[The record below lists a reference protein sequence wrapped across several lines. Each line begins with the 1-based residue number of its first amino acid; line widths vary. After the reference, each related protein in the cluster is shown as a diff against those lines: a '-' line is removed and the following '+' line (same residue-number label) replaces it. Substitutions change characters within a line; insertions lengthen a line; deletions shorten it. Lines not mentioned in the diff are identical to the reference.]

1 MNFLFSSIFKHI
13 LIVVCLLLSSLTIT
27 TNKIF
32 AEQITTKTKSNT
44 KQQIVKNQST
54 KNKNSIKKN
63 INQKQKQ
70 NGSNIKNNQQNVKQS
85 VNNVKKQNVK
95 KTNSSGGKNIINK
108 ASVKVEKN
116 NSNKNNYQ
124 TLQSKPVSKFS
135 QTKQLQNITVSSHNQ
150 KDKISELIDGIESGK
165 INVVYKQNIPYDTI
179 NENEKHCIEEHYAGM
194 VGDKSK
200 SEGMNLDLFLE
211 AKNKNDFMLVISGKN
226 VDDEKQVKT
235 MLSGDNK
242 RFAIDILFDRNIN
255 DKSKVDDVFSLKE
268 NMVNFTYQMP
278 KNVRLKY
285 GHQNYGYTIAL
296 YFESDIKIVYQ
307 RRSKDEIAIK
317 FSLINKQG
325 DKNNGNIAISGNNYT
340 GNKDKTSVIKD
351 YTINS
356 SANDKI
362 FINHKKPIIVAIDA
376 GHGGIDSGAI
386 GVNNVFEKNMTLK
399 YAKKLKDALNK
410 YGFKVVMIRDAD
422 KTIPLGKR
430 VKIAKD
436 ANADVYISLHTDAHE
451 NKKTH
456 GTTIYSLSKLDTGHP
471 DWKKFHNKTYLP
483 SNYLKCMD
491 NFNVLDILIDM
502 THKTLLEK
510 SQVLTDNIL
519 ARFKAQKICE
529 RCRHGQRSFAVLRG
543 LDMVSILVEIG
554 YITNDEEL
562 KKMQTEDYMNKFI
575 DNLAFVIK
583 NTFVNKL

>member
-1 MNFLFSSIFKHI
+1 M
-13 LIVVCLLLSSLTIT
+13 T
-27 TNKIF
+27 TNKLF
-32 AEQITTKTKSNT
+32 AEPQTIKTASNT
-44 KQQIVKNQST
+44 KQIVKNQST

-70 NGSNIKNNQQNVKQS
+70 NGSNIKNNQQTAKQS
-85 VNNVKKQNVK
+85 VSNVKKANMK
-95 KTNSSGGKNIINK
+95 KTNSAVSKNTINK
-108 ASVKVEKN
+108 TSIKVENN
-116 NSNKNNYQ
+116 NSNKNNNKALKS
-124 TLQSKPVSKFS
+124 TSSIKSS
-135 QTKQLQNITVSSHNQ
+135 QTKQHQNIKTQSPIK

-165 INVVYKQNIPYDTI
+165 IKIPYIQNIQDNTTDDD
-179 NENEKHCIEEHYAGM
+179 ENNCIEERYAGM

-200 SEGMNLDLFLE
+200 SKGMNLDLFLE
-211 AKNKNDFMLVISGKN
+211 VKNKNDFMLVISGKN
-226 VDDEKQVKT
+226 VNDEKQVKT

-325 DKNNGNIAISGNNYT
+325 DKNNDNGNVAVSGNNDVKA
-340 GNKDKTSVIKD
+340 NKDKTSVIKD
-351 YTINS
+351 YAINS

-362 FINHKKPIIVAIDA
+362 FINHEKPIIVAIDA

-386 GVNNVFEKNMTLK
+386 GANKVFEKNITLK
-399 YAKKLKDALNK
+399 YAKRLKDVLSK
-410 YGFKVVMIRDAD
+410 HGFKVVMIRDDD
-422 KTIPLGKR
+422 KTIPLAKR

-436 ANADVYISLHTDAHE
+436 AKADVYISLHTDAHE

-519 ARFKAQKICE
+519 ARFKAQNVCK

-554 YITNDEEL
+554 YITNDDEL
-562 KKMQTEDYMNKFI
+562 KKMQTEEYMNKFI
-575 DNLAFVIK
+575 DNLGFVIK
-583 NTFVNKL
+583 NTFINKL

>member
-1 MNFLFSSIFKHI
+1 MNFLFSSILKHI
-13 LIVVCLLLSSLTIT
+13 LLIVCLLWFSLTTT
-27 TNKIF
+27 TNKLF
-32 AEQITTKTKSNT
+32 AEQITTKATSKT
-44 KQQIVKNQST
+44 KQT
-54 KNKNSIKKN
+54 
-63 INQKQKQ
+63 
-70 NGSNIKNNQQNVKQS
+70 VKQS
-85 VNNVKKQNVK
+85 VSNVKKQNVK
-95 KTNSSGGKNIINK
+95 QANSSDSKNTTNK
-108 ASVKVEKN
+108 TAVKVENN
-116 NSNKNNYQ
+116 NSNKNNSK
-124 TLQSKPVSKFS
+124 TLQSKSATKSS
-135 QTKQLQNITVSSHNQ
+135 QINQPQNINMQSSTK
-150 KDKISELIDGIESGK
+150 KDKISELIDDIESGK
-165 INVVYKQNIPYDTI
+165 IKIAYKQKIQDNTADDY
-179 NENEKHCIEEHYAGM
+179 ENNCIEEHYAGM

-200 SEGMNLDLFLE
+200 SKGMNLDLFLE

-226 VDDEKQVKT
+226 VNDEKQVKT

-242 RFAIDILFDRNIN
+242 RFAIDILFDKNIN

-296 YFESDIKIVYQ
+296 YFENDIKIVYQ
-307 RRSKDEIAIK
+307 KRSKDEIAIK

-325 DKNNGNIAISGNNYT
+325 DKNHRNIAVGGNNDAD
-340 GNKDKTSVIKD
+340 NKDKTSVIKD
-351 YTINS
+351 YAINS

-362 FINHKKPIIVAIDA
+362 FINHEKPIIVAIDA

-386 GVNNVFEKNMTLK
+386 GINKVFEKNITLK
-399 YAKKLKDALNK
+399 YAKKLKDVLNK
-410 YGFKVVMIRDAD
+410 YGFKVVMIRDDD
-422 KTIPLGKR
+422 KTIPLAKR

-436 ANADVYISLHTDAHE
+436 AKADVYISLHTDANE
-451 NKKTH
+451 NKKAY

-483 SNYLKCMD
+483 SNYVNYIG

-502 THKTLLEK
+502 SHKYLLEK

-519 ARFKAQKICE
+519 TRFKAQNVCK

-543 LDMVSILVEIG
+543 LNMVSILVEIG

>member
-13 LIVVCLLLSSLTIT
+13 LFIVCLLLFSLTTT

-32 AEQITTKTKSNT
+32 AEQITTKTKSDT

-54 KNKNSIKKN
+54 KNKNST
-63 INQKQKQ
+63 KQTIGKQQ
-70 NGSNIKNNQQNVKQS
+70 NGSNIKTNKQNAKKNVS
-85 VNNVKKQNVK
+85 NVKKQNVK
-95 KTNSSGGKNIINK
+95 QANSSDSKNTTNK
-108 ASVKVEKN
+108 TAVKVEKN
-116 NSNKNNYQ
+116 NSNKNNSKA
-124 TLQSKPVSKFS
+124 LQSKSATKSS
-135 QTKQLQNITVSSHNQ
+135 QINQPQNINMQSSTK
-150 KDKISELIDGIESGK
+150 KDTISELIDDIESGK
-165 INVVYKQNIPYDTI
+165 IKIPYIQNIQDNTTDD
-179 NENEKHCIEEHYAGM
+179 NENNCIEEHYAGM

-200 SEGMNLDLFLE
+200 SKGMNLDLFLE

-226 VDDEKQVKT
+226 VNDEKQVKT

-242 RFAIDILFDRNIN
+242 RFAIDILFDKNIN

-296 YFESDIKIVYQ
+296 YFENDIKIVYQ
-307 RRSKDEIAIK
+307 KRSKDEIAIK
-317 FSLINKQG
+317 FSLINKRG
-325 DKNNGNIAISGNNYT
+325 DKNNGNVAVSGNNDVKA
-340 GNKDKTSVIKD
+340 NKDKTSIIKD

-362 FINHKKPIIVAIDA
+362 FINHEKPIIVAIDA

-386 GVNNVFEKNMTLK
+386 GANKVFEKNITLK
-399 YAKKLKDALNK
+399 YAKKLKDVLNK
-410 YGFKVVMIRDAD
+410 YGFKVVMIREED
-422 KTIPLGKR
+422 KTIPLAKR

-436 ANADVYISLHTDAHE
+436 AKADVYISLHTDANE
-451 NKKTH
+451 NKKAY

-483 SNYLKCMD
+483 SNYVNYIS

-502 THKTLLEK
+502 SHKYLLEK

-519 ARFKAQKICE
+519 ARFKAQNVCK

-554 YITNDEEL
+554 YITNDDEL
-562 KKMQTEDYMNKFI
+562 KKMQTEEYMNKFI
-575 DNLAFVIK
+575 DNLGFVIK
-583 NTFVNKL
+583 NTFINKL

>member
-1 MNFLFSSIFKHI
+1 MNFLFSSILKHI
-13 LIVVCLLLSSLTIT
+13 LLIVCLLWFSLTTT
-27 TNKIF
+27 TNKLF
-32 AEQITTKTKSNT
+32 AEQITTKATSKT
-44 KQQIVKNQST
+44 KQT
-54 KNKNSIKKN
+54 
-63 INQKQKQ
+63 
-70 NGSNIKNNQQNVKQS
+70 VKQS
-85 VNNVKKQNVK
+85 VSNVKKQNVK
-95 KTNSSGGKNIINK
+95 QANSSDSKNTTNK
-108 ASVKVEKN
+108 TAVKVENN
-116 NSNKNNYQ
+116 NSNKNNSK
-124 TLQSKPVSKFS
+124 TLQSKSATKSS
-135 QTKQLQNITVSSHNQ
+135 QINQPQNINMQSSTK
-150 KDKISELIDGIESGK
+150 KDKISELIDGIASGK
-165 INVVYKQNIPYDTI
+165 IKIAYKQKIQDNTADDY
-179 NENEKHCIEEHYAGM
+179 ENNCIEEHYAGM

-200 SEGMNLDLFLE
+200 SKGMNLDLFLE

-226 VDDEKQVKT
+226 VNDEKQVKT

-242 RFAIDILFDRNIN
+242 RFAIDILFDKNIN

-296 YFESDIKIVYQ
+296 YFENDIKIVYQ
-307 RRSKDEIAIK
+307 KRSKDEIAIK

-325 DKNNGNIAISGNNYT
+325 DKNHRNIAVGGNNDAD
-340 GNKDKTSVIKD
+340 NKDKTSVIKD
-351 YTINS
+351 YAINS

-362 FINHKKPIIVAIDA
+362 FINHEKPIIVAIDA

-386 GVNNVFEKNMTLK
+386 GINKVFEKNITLK
-399 YAKKLKDALNK
+399 YAKKLKDVLNK
-410 YGFKVVMIRDAD
+410 YGFKVVMIRDDD
-422 KTIPLGKR
+422 KTIPLAKR

-436 ANADVYISLHTDAHE
+436 AKADVYISLHTDANE
-451 NKKTH
+451 NKKAY

-483 SNYLKCMD
+483 SNYVNYIG

-502 THKTLLEK
+502 SHKYLLEK

-519 ARFKAQKICE
+519 TRFKAQNVCK

-543 LDMVSILVEIG
+543 LNMVSILVEIG

>member
-13 LIVVCLLLSSLTIT
+13 LFIVCLLLFSLTTT
-27 TNKIF
+27 TNKLF
-32 AEQITTKTKSNT
+32 AEQITAKTKSDT

-54 KNKNSIKKN
+54 KNKNST
-63 INQKQKQ
+63 KQTIGKQQ
-70 NGSNIKNNQQNVKQS
+70 NGSNIKTNKQNAKKNVSNIKTQIVKQTGNDGNK
-85 VNNVKKQNVK
+85 NN
-95 KTNSSGGKNIINK
+95 TNKN
-108 ASVKVEKN
+108 SVKNEKN
-116 NSNKNNYQ
+116 NSNKNNGK
-124 TLQSKPVSKFS
+124 TLQSKSATKSS
-135 QTKQLQNITVSSHNQ
+135 QINQPQNINMQSSTK
-150 KDKISELIDGIESGK
+150 KDTISELIDDIESGK
-165 INVVYKQNIPYDTI
+165 IKIPYIQNIQDNTTDD
-179 NENEKHCIEEHYAGM
+179 NENNCIEEHYAGM

-200 SEGMNLDLFLE
+200 SKGMNLDLFLE

-226 VDDEKQVKT
+226 VNDEKQVKT

-242 RFAIDILFDRNIN
+242 RFAIDILFDKNIN

-296 YFESDIKIVYQ
+296 YFENDIKIVYQ
-307 RRSKDEIAIK
+307 QRSKDEIAIK
-317 FSLINKQG
+317 FSLINKRG
-325 DKNNGNIAISGNNYT
+325 DKNNGNVAVSGNNDVKA
-340 GNKDKTSVIKD
+340 NKDKTSIIKD

-362 FINHKKPIIVAIDA
+362 FINHEKPIIVAIDA

-386 GVNNVFEKNMTLK
+386 GANKVFEKNITLK
-399 YAKKLKDALNK
+399 YAKKLKDVLNK
-410 YGFKVVMIRDAD
+410 HGFKVVMIREED
-422 KTIPLGKR
+422 KTIPLAKR

-436 ANADVYISLHTDAHE
+436 AKADVYISLHTDANE
-451 NKKTH
+451 NKKAY

-483 SNYLKCMD
+483 SNYVNYIS

-502 THKTLLEK
+502 SHKYLLEK

-519 ARFKAQKICE
+519 ARFKAQNVCK

-554 YITNDEEL
+554 YITNDDEL
-562 KKMQTEDYMNKFI
+562 KKMQTEEYMNKFI
-575 DNLAFVIK
+575 DNLGFVIK
-583 NTFVNKL
+583 NTFINKL

>member
-13 LIVVCLLLSSLTIT
+13 LFIVCLLLSSLTIT

-32 AEQITTKTKSNT
+32 AEQITTKTKSDT
-44 KQQIVKNQST
+44 KQRIVKNQST
-54 KNKNSIKKN
+54 KNKNST
-63 INQKQKQ
+63 KQTIGKQQ
-70 NGSNIKNNQQNVKQS
+70 NGSNIKTN
-85 VNNVKKQNVK
+85 KQNVK
-95 KTNSSGGKNIINK
+95 KNVSNIKTQIVKQTGNDGNKNNTNKN
-108 ASVKVEKN
+108 SVKNEKN
-116 NSNKNNYQ
+116 NSNKNNGK
-124 TLQSKPVSKFS
+124 TLQSKSATKSS
-135 QTKQLQNITVSSHNQ
+135 QINQPQNINMQSSTK
-150 KDKISELIDGIESGK
+150 KDTISELIDDIESGK
-165 INVVYKQNIPYDTI
+165 IKIPYIQNIQDNTTDD
-179 NENEKHCIEEHYAGM
+179 NENNCIEEHYAGM

-200 SEGMNLDLFLE
+200 SKGMNLDLFLE

-226 VDDEKQVKT
+226 VNDERQVKT
-235 MLSGDNK
+235 ILSGDNK
-242 RFAIDILFDRNIN
+242 RFAIDILFDKNIN

-296 YFESDIKIVYQ
+296 YFENDIKIVYQ
-307 RRSKDEIAIK
+307 QRSKDEIAIK
-317 FSLINKQG
+317 FSLINKRG
-325 DKNNGNIAISGNNYT
+325 DKNNGNVAVSGNNDVKA
-340 GNKDKTSVIKD
+340 NKDKTSIIKD

-362 FINHKKPIIVAIDA
+362 FINHEKPIIVAIDA

-386 GVNNVFEKNMTLK
+386 GANKVFEKNITLK
-399 YAKKLKDALNK
+399 YAKKLKDVLNK
-410 YGFKVVMIRDAD
+410 HGFKVVMIREED
-422 KTIPLGKR
+422 KTIPLAKR

-436 ANADVYISLHTDAHE
+436 AKADVYISLHTDANE
-451 NKKTH
+451 NKKAY

-483 SNYLKCMD
+483 SNYVNYIS

-502 THKTLLEK
+502 SHKYLLEK

-519 ARFKAQKICE
+519 ARFKAQNVCK

-554 YITNDEEL
+554 YITNDDEL
-562 KKMQTEDYMNKFI
+562 KKMQTEEYMNKFI
-575 DNLAFVIK
+575 DNLGFVIK
-583 NTFVNKL
+583 NTFINKL

>member
-13 LIVVCLLLSSLTIT
+13 LFIVCLLLSSLTIT

-32 AEQITTKTKSNT
+32 AEQITTKTKSDT

-54 KNKNSIKKN
+54 KNKNST
-63 INQKQKQ
+63 KQTIGKQQ
-70 NGSNIKNNQQNVKQS
+70 NGSNIKTNKQNAKKNVSNIKTQIVKQTGNDGNK
-85 VNNVKKQNVK
+85 NN
-95 KTNSSGGKNIINK
+95 TNKN
-108 ASVKVEKN
+108 SVKNEKN
-116 NSNKNNYQ
+116 NSNKNNGK
-124 TLQSKPVSKFS
+124 TLQSKSATKSS
-135 QTKQLQNITVSSHNQ
+135 QINQPQNINMQSSTK
-150 KDKISELIDGIESGK
+150 KDTISELIDDIESGK
-165 INVVYKQNIPYDTI
+165 IKIPYIQNIQDNTTDD
-179 NENEKHCIEEHYAGM
+179 NENNCIEEHYAGM

-200 SEGMNLDLFLE
+200 SKGMNLDLFLE

-226 VDDEKQVKT
+226 VNDEKQVKT

-242 RFAIDILFDRNIN
+242 RFAIDILFDKNIN

-296 YFESDIKIVYQ
+296 YFENDIKIVYQ
-307 RRSKDEIAIK
+307 QRSKDEIAIK
-317 FSLINKQG
+317 FSLINKRG
-325 DKNNGNIAISGNNYT
+325 DKNNGNVAVSGNNDVKA
-340 GNKDKTSVIKD
+340 NKDKTSIIKD

-362 FINHKKPIIVAIDA
+362 FINHEKPIIVAIDA

-386 GVNNVFEKNMTLK
+386 GANKVFEKNITLK
-399 YAKKLKDALNK
+399 YAKKLKDVLNK
-410 YGFKVVMIRDAD
+410 HGFKVVMIREED
-422 KTIPLGKR
+422 KTIPLAKR

-436 ANADVYISLHTDAHE
+436 AKADVYISLHTDANE
-451 NKKTH
+451 NKKAY

-483 SNYLKCMD
+483 SNYVNYIS

-502 THKTLLEK
+502 SHKYLLEK

-519 ARFKAQKICE
+519 ARFKAQNVCK

-554 YITNDEEL
+554 YITNDDEL
-562 KKMQTEDYMNKFI
+562 KKMQTEEYMNKFI
-575 DNLAFVIK
+575 DNLGFVIK
-583 NTFVNKL
+583 NTFINKL

>member
-13 LIVVCLLLSSLTIT
+13 LFIVCLLLSSLTIT

-32 AEQITTKTKSNT
+32 AEQITTKATSKT
-44 KQQIVKNQST
+44 KQT
-54 KNKNSIKKN
+54 A
-63 INQKQKQ
+63 
-70 NGSNIKNNQQNVKQS
+70 KQS
-85 VNNVKKQNVK
+85 VSDVKKSNMK
-95 KTNSSGGKNIINK
+95 KTNSAVSKNTINK
-108 ASVKVEKN
+108 TSIKVENN
-116 NSNKNNYQ
+116 NSNKNNSKA
-124 TLQSKPVSKFS
+124 LQSKSATKSS
-135 QTKQLQNITVSSHNQ
+135 QINQPQNINMQSSTK
-150 KDKISELIDGIESGK
+150 KDKISELIDDIESGK
-165 INVVYKQNIPYDTI
+165 IKIAYKQKIQDNTADDY
-179 NENEKHCIEEHYAGM
+179 ENNCIEEHYAGM

-200 SEGMNLDLFLE
+200 SKGMNLDLFLE

-226 VDDEKQVKT
+226 VNDEKQVKT

-242 RFAIDILFDRNIN
+242 RFAIDILFDKNIN

-296 YFESDIKIVYQ
+296 YFENDIKIVYQ
-307 RRSKDEIAIK
+307 KRSKDEIAIK

-325 DKNNGNIAISGNNYT
+325 DKNHRNIAVGGNNDAD
-340 GNKDKTSVIKD
+340 NKDKTSVIKD
-351 YTINS
+351 YAINS

-362 FINHKKPIIVAIDA
+362 FINHEKPIIVAIDA

-386 GVNNVFEKNMTLK
+386 GINKVFEKNITLK
-399 YAKKLKDALNK
+399 YAKKLKDVLNK
-410 YGFKVVMIRDAD
+410 HGFKVVMIREED
-422 KTIPLGKR
+422 KTIPLAKR

-436 ANADVYISLHTDAHE
+436 AKADVYISLHTDANE
-451 NKKTH
+451 NKKAY

-483 SNYLKCMD
+483 SNYVNYIG

-502 THKTLLEK
+502 SHKYLLEK

-519 ARFKAQKICE
+519 TRFKAQNVCK

-543 LDMVSILVEIG
+543 LNMVSILVEIG

>member
-13 LIVVCLLLSSLTIT
+13 LIVAFLLLSSLTIT

-54 KNKNSIKKN
+54 KNKNST
-63 INQKQKQ
+63 KQTIGKQQ
-70 NGSNIKNNQQNVKQS
+70 NGSNIKTNKQNTKKNVSNIKTQIVKQTGNGGNK
-85 VNNVKKQNVK
+85 NN
-95 KTNSSGGKNIINK
+95 TNKN
-108 ASVKVEKN
+108 SVKNEKN
-116 NSNKNNYQ
+116 NSHKNNNKP
-124 TLQSKPVSKFS
+124 LQSKSATKSS
-135 QTKQLQNITVSSHNQ
+135 QINQPQNINMQSSTK
-150 KDKISELIDGIESGK
+150 KDKISELIDDIESGK
-165 INVVYKQNIPYDTI
+165 IKIAYKQKIQDNIADDY
-179 NENEKHCIEEHYAGM
+179 ENNCIEEHYAGM

-200 SEGMNLDLFLE
+200 SKGMNLDLFLE

-226 VDDEKQVKT
+226 VNDEKQVKT
-235 MLSGDNK
+235 MLSGDNR
-242 RFAIDILFDRNIN
+242 RFAIDILFDKNIN

-296 YFESDIKIVYQ
+296 YFENDIKIVYQ
-307 RRSKDEIAIK
+307 KRSKDEIAIK

-325 DKNNGNIAISGNNYT
+325 DKNNGNVDVSVNNDAD
-340 GNKDKTSVIKD
+340 NKDKTSVIKD
-351 YTINS
+351 YAIHS

-362 FINHKKPIIVAIDA
+362 FINHEKPIIVAIDA

-386 GVNNVFEKNMTLK
+386 GTSKVFEKNITLQ
-399 YAKKLKDALNK
+399 YAKKLKEVLSK
-410 YGFKVVMIRDAD
+410 YGFKVVMIRDND

-436 ANADVYISLHTDAHE
+436 AKADVYISLHTDANE
-451 NKKTH
+451 NKKAY

-471 DWKKFHNKTYLP
+471 DWKRFHNKTYLP
-483 SNYLKCMD
+483 SNYVNYIG

-502 THKTLLEK
+502 THKSLLEK

-519 ARFKAQKICE
+519 TRLKAQNICK

-543 LDMVSILVEIG
+543 LNMVSILVEIG

>member
-1 MNFLFSSIFKHI
+1 MI
-13 LIVVCLLLSSLTIT
+13 VCLLWFSLTTT
-27 TNKIF
+27 TNKLF
-32 AEQITTKTKSNT
+32 AEQITTKATSKT

-54 KNKNSIKKN
+54 KNKNST
-63 INQKQKQ
+63 KQTIGKQ
-70 NGSNIKNNQQNVKQS
+70 QNSSNIKTNKQNAKKNVSNIKTQIVKQTGNDGNK
-85 VNNVKKQNVK
+85 NNTN
-95 KTNSSGGKNIINK
+95 KTSI
-108 ASVKVEKN
+108 KVEKN
-116 NSNKNNYQ
+116 NSNKNNNKY
-124 TLQSKPVSKFS
+124 LQSKSATKSS
-135 QTKQLQNITVSSHNQ
+135 QINQPQNINMQSPTK
-150 KDKISELIDGIESGK
+150 KDKISELIDDIESGK
-165 INVVYKQNIPYDTI
+165 IKIAYKQKMQDNTTDDY
-179 NENEKHCIEEHYAGM
+179 ENNCIEEHYAGM

-200 SEGMNLDLFLE
+200 SKGMNLDLFLE

-226 VDDEKQVKT
+226 VNDEKQVKT

-242 RFAIDILFDRNIN
+242 RFAIDILFDKNIN

-296 YFESDIKIVYQ
+296 YFENDIKIVYQ
-307 RRSKDEIAIK
+307 KRSKDEIAIK

-325 DKNNGNIAISGNNYT
+325 DKNNDNRNVAVSGNNDVKA
-340 GNKDKTSVIKD
+340 NKDKTSVIKD
-351 YTINS
+351 YAINS

-362 FINHKKPIIVAIDA
+362 FINHEKPIIVAIDA

-386 GVNNVFEKNMTLK
+386 GINKVFEKNITLK
-399 YAKKLKDALNK
+399 YAKKLKDVLNK
-410 YGFKVVMIRDAD
+410 HGFKVVMIREED
-422 KTIPLGKR
+422 KTIPLAKR

-436 ANADVYISLHTDAHE
+436 AKADVYISLHTDANE
-451 NKKTH
+451 NKKAY

-483 SNYLKCMD
+483 SNYVNYIG

-502 THKTLLEK
+502 SHKYLLEK

-519 ARFKAQKICE
+519 ARFKAQNVCK

-554 YITNDEEL
+554 YITNDDEL
-562 KKMQTEDYMNKFI
+562 KKMQTEEYMNKFI
-575 DNLAFVIK
+575 DNLGFVIK